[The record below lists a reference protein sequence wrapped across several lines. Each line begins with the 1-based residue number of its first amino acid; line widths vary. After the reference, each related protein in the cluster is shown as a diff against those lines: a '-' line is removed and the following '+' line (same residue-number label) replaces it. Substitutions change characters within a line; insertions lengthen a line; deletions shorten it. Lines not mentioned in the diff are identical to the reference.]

1 MGRRTPAMSKDS
13 LSKRAASPPA
23 VLAHAPVAVIEN
35 LYPNLEGGRHPVK
48 RIVGEPLDV
57 FADVFKDGHDV
68 ITAVLKWRPVGSQRW
83 IEAPMHHID
92 NDRWKGACSFDS
104 IGRWEYQIEAW
115 GDTFR
120 SWKKSF
126 AVRCQALDPDVP
138 VEAQDGARLLR
149 EAAQRATSAG
159 SLDVS
164 AQLADISDLLSRLPA
179 DELLDVL
186 LSDELQT
193 LIDRYPDRALSSTS
207 QLMRVIVERLL
218 ARFSAWYEFFPRN
231 AEGIADKHSTF
242 RDCVGR
248 LDDARAMGFNVIYF
262 PPIHPIGVSHRKGKN
277 NTLTALPG
285 DVGSPWAIGGPT
297 GGHYDVEPALGTVED
312 FVWLVGEANKRGL
325 EIALDYALNC
335 SPDHPY
341 VAAHPDWFYQRPD
354 GSIRYAENPPKK
366 YQDIYPLNFHCAD
379 WRNLWRELIN
389 VVLFWVDKG
398 VKIFRVDNPHTK
410 PVAFWELL
418 IADVQRK
425 DPSVIFLAEAFTKP
439 KMMQA
444 LGKVGFTQSYTYFT
458 WRESK
463 QELQEYCTELTRT
476 DMRWYYRANF
486 WPNTP
491 DILPGHL
498 QNAGPQMFR
507 IRAALAATL
516 SSCWGMY
523 SGYEFCE
530 NDPYPGKEEYN
541 NSEKYEIK
549 QRDWNA
555 PGNIKGFIRELNRIR
570 NEQPAMHFYENL
582 VFHPADHDKVMCY
595 SRCTDDFANRILCV
609 VSLDSAA
616 TASSN
621 VHLDL
626 GALGLDAAKP
636 FKVHDLLHGS
646 TYEWRGS
653 TNFVSLNPNGV
664 SMHVFKVE
672 Q

>member
-1 MGRRTPAMSKDS
+1 MSKAP
-13 LSKRAASPPA
+13 LSKSARPTTVP
-23 VLAHAPVAVIEN
+23 AHAPVAVIEN
-35 LYPNLEGGRHPVK
+35 LHPCLEGGRHPVK

-57 FADVFKDGHDV
+57 FADIFKDGHDV
-68 ITAVLKWRPVGSQRW
+68 MSAVLKWRMTGHQRW
-83 IEAPMHHID
+83 SEAPMHLLD
-92 NDRWKGACSFDS
+92 NDRWKGTCRFDGA
-104 IGRWEYQIEAW
+104 GRWEYEIEAW
-115 GDTFR
+115 GDTYR

-126 AVRCQALDPDVP
+126 AARCQAQDPDVP
-138 VEAQDGARLLR
+138 VEALDGARLLR
-149 EAAQRATSAG
+149 EAAQRATAAG
-159 SLDVS
+159 SADVS
-164 AQLADISDLLSRLPA
+164 AQLDDISDLLSRLPA
-179 DELLDVL
+179 DPLLDVL
-186 LSDELQT
+186 LSDELQS

-207 QLMRVIVERLL
+207 ALLRVIVERPL
-218 ARFSAWYEFFPRN
+218 ARFSSWYEFFPRN

-242 RDCVGR
+242 RDCLPR
-248 LDDARAMGFNVIYF
+248 LDDAREMGFNVIYF

-277 NTLTALPG
+277 NTLTAQPG
-285 DVGSPWAIGGPT
+285 DVGSPWAIGGPR
-297 GGHYDVEPALGTVED
+297 GGHYDVEPALGTIDD
-312 FVWLVGEANKRGL
+312 FIWLVGEANKRGL
-325 EIALDYALNC
+325 EIALDFALNC

-341 VAAHPDWFYQRPD
+341 VSSHPDWFYQRPD

-379 WRNLWRELIN
+379 WRNLWRELID

-418 IADVQRK
+418 IADVQQK
-425 DPSVIFLAEAFTKP
+425 DADVIFLSEAFTKP
-439 KMMQA
+439 RMMEA

-458 WRESK
+458 WRETK
-463 QELQEYCTELTRT
+463 HELEDYCTQLTRT

-523 SGYEFCE
+523 SGYEHCE

-541 NSEKYEIK
+541 HSEKYEIK
-549 QRDWNA
+549 QRDWDG
-555 PGNIKGFIRELNRIR
+555 PGNIKAFIRELNRIR
-570 NEQPAMHFYENL
+570 NEQPAMQLYDNL
-582 VFHPADHDKVMCY
+582 TFHAADHQKVMCY
-595 SRCTDDFANRILCV
+595 SRSTEGFTNRMLCV
-609 VSLDSAA
+609 VNLDPKDTVSC
-616 TASSN
+616 N

-626 GALGLDAAKP
+626 GALGIDPGRP
-636 FKVHDLLHGS
+636 FKVHDLLHGAV
-646 TYEWRGS
+646 YEWHGA

-664 SMHVFKVE
+664 SMHLFRAE